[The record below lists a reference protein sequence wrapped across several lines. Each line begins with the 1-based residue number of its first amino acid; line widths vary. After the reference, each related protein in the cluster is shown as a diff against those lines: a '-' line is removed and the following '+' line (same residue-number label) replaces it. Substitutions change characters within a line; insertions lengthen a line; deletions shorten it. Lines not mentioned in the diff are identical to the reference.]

1 MKIIEAMKQVKL
13 LDQRNEDLKQKVS
26 KYCADLEAETPT
38 YGTAEQQ
45 KQQVSQWLQSI
56 HDSVIES
63 IKLRTAITRTN
74 MQTMVTIEM
83 GGNKITKSIFEW
95 ILRRRIY
102 SKVEETAWNVLT
114 NKNLQVANIRNS
126 SGDTTFTKVRLY
138 FDAMER
144 DKNVELYRSEP
155 SIIDRNLEITNA
167 TVDLVEEQAS
177 QPA

>member
-13 LDQRNEDLKQKVS
+13 LDQRNEDLKQKVA

-38 YGTAEQQ
+38 YGTPEQQ
-45 KQQVSQWLQSI
+45 KQQVSAWLQSI
-56 HDSVIES
+56 HDSVIEATNLRMS
-63 IKLRTAITRTN
+63 INRTN
-74 MQTMVTIEM
+74 MATMVTIEM

-102 SKVEETAWNVLT
+102 SKVEEAAWNVLT

-155 SIIDRNLEITNA
+155 SIIDRNLEIVNA
-167 TVDLVEEQAS
+167 TTDLLQES
-177 QPA
+177 QPQ